1 MPFQVENLVNH
12 LLFAVLFSYT
22 VIAGENVAVAQKAP
36 DLQKIEGELASGQAR
51 QRELERQSRII
62 STEMTSLREQMISAA
77 TAVQSQEAHMT
88 RIEDKLRVLSKEA
101 DDRRKRLNLSNKQMQ
116 ATLIAI
122 EKLSR
127 NPPEALFLMPGK
139 PIDVVRSATLLRA
152 AVPRLHKRARGLKKE
167 VNELE
172 SIQTEMFSQF
182 EKMATA
188 TQALE
193 NERRKMRALVIRK
206 ESLRRLT
213 NVEKARITK
222 RIAKLT
228 AQAQSLRDLFSSLR
242 NKRKGD
248 TNPRQRLTK
257 PGLKFP
263 VSIRSFP
270 KTGGVRL
277 PARGAVVKSY
287 GQPIGR
293 GNTAKGI
300 TIAARAGAQ
309 VIAPFDGKIVFTGP
323 FRGYGKIVIIEHR
336 GGYHTLLAGLEK
348 LYNSL
353 GQWLLAGEPIG
364 AMAAASR
371 QKTMLYLELRQKGQP
386 VNPLPWVAYKTLHRR
401 NQG

>member
-1 MPFQVENLVNH
+1 M
-12 LLFAVLFSYT
+12 
-22 VIAGENVAVAQKAP
+22 
-36 DLQKIEGELASGQAR
+36 
-51 QRELERQSRII
+51 
-62 STEMTSLREQMISAA
+62 
-77 TAVQSQEAHMT
+77 
-88 RIEDKLRVLSKEA
+88 
-101 DDRRKRLNLSNKQMQ
+101 
-116 ATLIAI
+116 
-122 EKLSR
+122 
-127 NPPEALFLMPGK
+127 
-139 PIDVVRSATLLRA
+139 
-152 AVPRLHKRARGLKKE
+152 
-167 VNELE
+167 
-172 SIQTEMFSQF
+172 
-182 EKMATA
+182 
-188 TQALE
+188 
-193 NERRKMRALVIRK
+193 
-206 ESLRRLT
+206 
-213 NVEKARITK
+213 
-222 RIAKLT
+222 
-228 AQAQSLRDLFSSLR
+228 
-242 NKRKGD
+242 
-248 TNPRQRLTK
+248 
-257 PGLKFP
+257 
-263 VSIRSFP
+263 
-270 KTGGVRL
+270 

>member
-206 ESLRRLT
+206 ASLRRLT
-213 NVEKARITK
+213 NVEKARIYEAYCQTYCTGA
-222 RIAKLT
+222 I
-228 AQAQSLRDLFSSLR
+228 SS
-242 NKRKGD
+242 
-248 TNPRQRLTK
+248 
-257 PGLKFP
+257 
-263 VSIRSFP
+263 
-270 KTGGVRL
+270 
-277 PARGAVVKSY
+277 
-287 GQPIGR
+287 
-293 GNTAKGI
+293 
-300 TIAARAGAQ
+300 
-309 VIAPFDGKIVFTGP
+309 
-323 FRGYGKIVIIEHR
+323 
-336 GGYHTLLAGLEK
+336 
-348 LYNSL
+348 
-353 GQWLLAGEPIG
+353 
-364 AMAAASR
+364 
-371 QKTMLYLELRQKGQP
+371 
-386 VNPLPWVAYKTLHRR
+386 
-401 NQG
+401 